1 MLKETFHVV
10 RDLPRVRDII
20 TILVRH
26 GMGNLVQ
33 RLGLAKGIEKAGDLL
48 HIPGNHEIEAVE
60 PEVRMRRVLEE
71 LGPTFIKLGQ
81 VLATRVDMFPPEWIA
96 EFEKLQSDAPA
107 TSFSELLP
115 ELQRVLRCDPAEIF
129 AELDPMPI
137 GSASIAQ
144 VHRALLKN
152 GEEVV
157 LKIRRPGIIPKI
169 EADLRVLRHIATLA
183 EFEFPEMR
191 RYQPGKIVDEF
202 AKSLKRELNFLTEA
216 RHLERFT
223 QNFIGNQEIEIPHI
237 YKEWTSESLMVQSYV
252 GGIPGNELASVDAA
266 GLDRK
271 VLAARGANAVLK
283 MVLIDGYFH
292 ADPHPGNV
300 KYLPGNRVAFLDF
313 GMVGRLPH
321 PRRDQIVDL
330 LAALS
335 QRDEHGILNV
345 LLEWTGD
352 AVVDEE
358 KLAADIADFIFNYEN
373 LALKEIQFGALL
385 NDIVTLSREHE
396 LMLPADL
403 TLLFKT
409 LISLEGLGRQLD
421 PDFQMVPHLTP
432 FVKQVIVARYNP
444 ATLLKRGKDGM
455 LEALH
460 VLAGVPK
467 DIGKLVKQARRG
479 NLRIDLDLKRLD
491 HFGSQMTRSANRL
504 TMGIVTGA
512 MMIGSAIIST
522 VRGGPTFF
530 GLPLLGFLGFLFAF
544 LVTLWLVVAIWISG
558 KEDER

>member
-20 TILVRH
+20 AVLVRH

-48 HIPGNHEIEAVE
+48 HIPINYEVE
-60 PEVRMRRVLEE
+60 SVDPQVRMRRVLEE

-81 VLATRVDMFPPEWIA
+81 VLATRVDMFPPEWIE
-96 EFEKLQSDAPA
+96 EFEKLQSNA
-107 TSFSELLP
+107 TPSPFEDLLYELNLA
-115 ELQRVLRCDPAEIF
+115 LGQDPHHVF
-129 AELDPMPI
+129 DELDTKPI

-144 VHRALLKN
+144 VHRARLKT

-169 EADLRVLRHIATLA
+169 EADLRVLHHIASLT
-183 EFEFPEMR
+183 EFEFPELR
-191 RYQPGKIVDEF
+191 RYQPVRIVEEF
-202 AKSLKRELNFLTEA
+202 TKSLRRELNFSSEA
-216 RHLERFT
+216 RNLDRFAL
-223 QNFIGNQEIEIPHI
+223 NFAENPDVVIPHV
-237 YKEWTSESLMVQSYV
+237 YSEWTSERLIVLSYI
-252 GGIPGNELASVDAA
+252 GGIAGNNFKAAEAA
-266 GLDRK
+266 GLDRRI
-271 VLAARGANAVLK
+271 LAARGANAVLK

-300 KYLPGNRVAFLDF
+300 KYLQGNRLAFLDF

-335 QRDEHGILNV
+335 QRDENGILNV

-352 AVVDEE
+352 AMVDED
-358 KLAADIADFIFNYEN
+358 KMAADIADFIFNYEN
-373 LALKEIQFGALL
+373 LPLKDIQFGALL
-385 NDIVTLSREHE
+385 NDIVAISREHE
-396 LMLPADL
+396 LILPADL
-403 TLLFKT
+403 TLLFKA

-421 PDFQMVPHLTP
+421 PDFRMVPHLTP
-432 FVKQVIVARYNP
+432 FVKQVIMARYSP
-444 ATLLKRGKDGM
+444 GTLFRTGKESI

-491 HFGSQMTRSANRL
+491 HFGTQMARSANRL
-504 TMGIVTGA
+504 TMGIITGA
-512 MMIGSAIIST
+512 MMIGSSIIST
-522 VRGGPTFF
+522 VQGGPTFL
-530 GLPLLGFLGFLFAF
+530 GLPILGFLGFLVSS
-544 LVTLWLVVAIWISG
+544 LITIWLVIGIWVSG

>member
-1 MLKETFHVV
+1 MLKQTFTVV

-20 TILVRH
+20 AILARH

-48 HIPGNHEIEAVE
+48 NIPGNHEIEMIE

-81 VLATRVDMFPPEWIA
+81 VLATRVDMFPPEWID

-107 TSFSELLP
+107 LPFEELLP
-115 ELQRVLRCDPAEIF
+115 ELQVALGQDPHELF
-129 AELDPMPI
+129 DELDPQPI

-144 VHRALLKN
+144 VHRARLKN

-157 LKIRRPGIIPKI
+157 LKIRRPNIIPKI
-169 EADLRVLRHIATLA
+169 EADLRVLGHIAALA
-183 EFEFPEMR
+183 EFEFPELR
-191 RYQPGKIVDEF
+191 RYQPGKVVDEF
-202 AKSLKRELNFLTEA
+202 AKSLRRELNLSTEA
-216 RHLERFT
+216 RNMERFAR
-223 QNFIGNQEIEIPHI
+223 NFAGNDDIVIPQV
-237 YKEWTSESLMVQSYV
+237 YTEWTSDRLIVQGYI
-252 GGIPGNELASVDAA
+252 GGIPGNDLEAIEVA
-266 GLDRK
+266 GLDRQ
-271 VLAARGANAVLK
+271 VLAARGADAVLK

-300 KYLPGNRVAFLDF
+300 KYLPGNRLAFLDF
-313 GMVGRLPH
+313 GMAGRLPH
-321 PRRDQIVDL
+321 QRRDQIVDL

-345 LLEWTGD
+345 LLEWSGD
-352 AVVDEE
+352 VVVDEE

-373 LALKEIQFGALL
+373 LSLKEVQFGVLL
-385 NDIVTLSREHE
+385 NEVVSLAREHS
-396 LMLPADL
+396 LMMPTDL
-403 TLLFKT
+403 TLLFKA

-432 FVKQVIVARYNP
+432 FVKQVIIGRYHP
-444 ATLLKRGKDGM
+444 ASMLKRGKDGV
-455 LEALH
+455 LEALSI
-460 VLAGVPK
+460 LSGVPK
-467 DIGKLVKQARRG
+467 DIGKLIKQARRG

-491 HFGSQMTRSANRL
+491 QFGIRITRSANRL

-512 MMIGSAIIST
+512 LMIGSAIVMT
-522 VRGGPTFF
+522 VKGGPMFF
-530 GLPLLGFLGFLFAF
+530 GLPLFGVLGFLLALFNT
-544 LVTLWLVVAIWISG
+544 VWLVLAIWVSG
-558 KEDER
+558 KEEEH

>member
-1 MLKETFHVV
+1 MLKQTFTVV

-20 TILVRH
+20 AILARH

-48 HIPGNHEIEAVE
+48 NIPGNHEIEMIE

-81 VLATRVDMFPPEWIA
+81 VLATRVDMFPPEWID

-107 TSFSELLP
+107 LPFEELLP
-115 ELQRVLRCDPAEIF
+115 ELQVALGQDPHELF
-129 AELDPMPI
+129 DELDPQPI

-144 VHRALLKN
+144 VHRARLKN

-157 LKIRRPGIIPKI
+157 LKIRRPNIIPKI
-169 EADLRVLRHIATLA
+169 EADLRVLGHIAALA
-183 EFEFPEMR
+183 EFEFPELR
-191 RYQPGKIVDEF
+191 RYQPGKVVDEF
-202 AKSLKRELNFLTEA
+202 AKSLRRELNLSTEA
-216 RHLERFT
+216 RNMERFAR
-223 QNFIGNQEIEIPHI
+223 NFAGNDDIVIPQV
-237 YKEWTSESLMVQSYV
+237 YTEWTSERLIVQGYI
-252 GGIPGNELASVDAA
+252 GGIPGNDLEAIEVA
-266 GLDRK
+266 GLDRQ
-271 VLAARGANAVLK
+271 VLAARGADAVLK

-300 KYLPGNRVAFLDF
+300 KYLPGNRLAFLDF
-313 GMVGRLPH
+313 GMAGRLPH
-321 PRRDQIVDL
+321 QRRDQIVDL

-345 LLEWTGD
+345 LLEWSGD
-352 AVVDEE
+352 VVVDEE

-373 LALKEIQFGALL
+373 LSLKEVQFGVLL
-385 NDIVTLSREHE
+385 NEVVSLAREHS
-396 LMLPADL
+396 LMMPTDL
-403 TLLFKT
+403 TLLFKA

-432 FVKQVIVARYNP
+432 FVKQVIIGRYHP
-444 ATLLKRGKDGM
+444 ASMLKRGKDGV
-455 LEALH
+455 LEALSI
-460 VLAGVPK
+460 LSGVPK
-467 DIGKLVKQARRG
+467 DIGKLIKQARRG

-491 HFGSQMTRSANRL
+491 QFGIRITRSANRL

-512 MMIGSAIIST
+512 LMIGSAIVMT
-522 VRGGPTFF
+522 VKGGPMFF
-530 GLPLLGFLGFLFAF
+530 GLPLFGVLGFLLALFNT
-544 LVTLWLVVAIWISG
+544 VWLVLAIWVSG
-558 KEDER
+558 KEEEH

>member
-1 MLKETFHVV
+1 MLKETFIVV

-20 TILVRH
+20 SILVRH

-48 HIPGNHEIEAVE
+48 HIPVTHDAEEVD
-60 PEVRMRRVLEE
+60 PQVRMRRVLEE

-107 TSFSELLP
+107 TP
-115 ELQRVLRCDPAEIF
+115 Y
-129 AELDPMPI
+129 AELMHEVQLALGQEPGEVFDDLDPVPI

-144 VHRALLKN
+144 VHRARLKT
-152 GEEVV
+152 GEDVV

-169 EADLRVLRHIATLA
+169 EADLRVLRHIASLS

-191 RYQPGKIVDEF
+191 RYQPVKIVDEF
-202 AKSLKRELNFLTEA
+202 ARSLRRELNFASEA
-216 RHLERFT
+216 RHLERFV
-223 QNFIGNQEIEIPHI
+223 QNFDGSLEIEIPRV
-237 YKEWTSESLMVQSYV
+237 YREWTSERLIVLSYV
-252 GGIPGNELASVDAA
+252 GGIPGNDLAAVDAA
-266 GLDRK
+266 GLDRR
-271 VLAARGANAVLK
+271 VLAARGADAVLK

-300 KYLPGNRVAFLDF
+300 KYLPGNRLAFLDF

-358 KLAADIADFIFNYEN
+358 KMAADIADFIFNYEN
-373 LALKEIQFGALL
+373 LPLKEIQFGALL
-385 NDIVTLSREHE
+385 NDIVAISREHE
-396 LMLPADL
+396 LILPADL
-403 TLLFKT
+403 TLLFKA

-432 FVKQVIVARYNP
+432 FVKQVIIARYNP
-444 ATLLKRGKDGM
+444 ATLLKRGKSGM
-455 LEALH
+455 MEALH
-460 VLAGVPK
+460 ILSGVPK

-491 HFGSQMTRSANRL
+491 HFGAQMARSANRL
-504 TMGIVTGA
+504 TLGIITGA

-522 VRGGPTFF
+522 VQGGPTIL
-530 GLPLLGFLGFLFAF
+530 GIPVLGFIGFLFASMIT
-544 LVTLWLVVAIWISG
+544 VWLMVAIWVSG
-558 KEDER
+558 KQDER

>member
-1 MLKETFHVV
+1 MLKETFNVV
-10 RDLPRVRDII
+10 RDLPRLRDII
-20 TILVRH
+20 AILVRH

-48 HIPGNHEIEAVE
+48 HLPGKHEIEEVE
-60 PEVRMRRVLEE
+60 PEVRMRRALEE
-71 LGPTFIKLGQ
+71 LGPTYIKLGQ
-81 VLATRVDMFPPEWIA
+81 VLATRVDMFPPEWIT
-96 EFEKLQSDAPA
+96 EFEKLQSAAPSLPFEA
-107 TSFSELLP
+107 LLP
-115 ELQRVLRCDPAEIF
+115 ELQIALGQNPHEIF
-129 AELDPMPI
+129 DELDPVPI

-144 VHRALLKN
+144 VHRARLKS
-152 GEEVV
+152 GEAVV

-169 EADLRVLRHIATLA
+169 EADLRVLRHIAQLA

-191 RYQPGKIVDEF
+191 RYQPIKIVDEF
-202 AKSLKRELNFLTEA
+202 SKSLRRELNLSTEA
-216 RHLERFT
+216 RNLERFT
-223 QNFIGNQEIEIPHI
+223 QNFSGNVEIELPHV
-237 YKEWTSESLMVQSYV
+237 YREWTSERLNVQSYI
-252 GGIPGNELASVDAA
+252 GGIPGNDLEAVDAT

-300 KYLPGNRVAFLDF
+300 KYLPGNRLAFLDF

-330 LAALS
+330 LAALA

-373 LALKEIQFGALL
+373 LSLKEVQFGTLL
-385 NDIVTLSREHE
+385 NDIVALSREHQ

-403 TLLFKT
+403 TLLFKA

-432 FVKQVIVARYNP
+432 FVKQVVLARYNP
-444 ATLLKRGKDGM
+444 ASLLKRGKEGVV
-455 LEALH
+455 EALH
-460 VLAGVPK
+460 VLAGVPR
-467 DIGKLVKQARRG
+467 DIGKLIKQARRG

-491 HFGSQMTRSANRL
+491 HFGIQMTRSANRL

-512 MMIGSAIIST
+512 LMIGSAIIST
-522 VRGGPTFF
+522 VKSGPTLL
-530 GLPLLGFLGFLFAF
+530 GLPVLGALGFILALFI
-544 LVTLWLVVAIWISG
+544 TLWLVISIWISG
-558 KEDER
+558 KEEER

>member
-1 MLKETFHVV
+1 MLKQTFTVV

-20 TILVRH
+20 AILARH

-48 HIPGNHEIEAVE
+48 NIPGNHEIEMIE

-81 VLATRVDMFPPEWIA
+81 VLATRVDMFPPEWID

-107 TSFSELLP
+107 LPFEELLP
-115 ELQRVLRCDPAEIF
+115 ELQVALGQDPHELF
-129 AELDPMPI
+129 DELDPQPI

-144 VHRALLKN
+144 VHRARLKN

-157 LKIRRPGIIPKI
+157 LKIRRPNIIPKI
-169 EADLRVLRHIATLA
+169 EADLRVLGHIAALA
-183 EFEFPEMR
+183 EFEFPELR
-191 RYQPGKIVDEF
+191 RYQPGKVVDEF
-202 AKSLKRELNFLTEA
+202 ARSLRRELNLSTEA
-216 RHLERFT
+216 RNMERFAR
-223 QNFIGNQEIEIPHI
+223 NFAGNDDIVIPQV
-237 YKEWTSESLMVQSYV
+237 YTEWTSERLIVQGYI
-252 GGIPGNELASVDAA
+252 GGIPGNDLEAIEAA
-266 GLDRK
+266 GLNRQ
-271 VLAARGANAVLK
+271 VLAARGADAVLK

-300 KYLPGNRVAFLDF
+300 KYLPGNRLAFLDF
-313 GMVGRLPH
+313 GMAGRLPH
-321 PRRDQIVDL
+321 QRRDQIVDL

-345 LLEWTGD
+345 LLEWSGD

-373 LALKEIQFGALL
+373 LSLKEVQFGVLL
-385 NDIVTLSREHE
+385 NEVVSLAREHS
-396 LMLPADL
+396 LMMPTDL
-403 TLLFKT
+403 TLLFKA

-432 FVKQVIVARYNP
+432 FVKQVIIGRYHP
-444 ATLLKRGKDGM
+444 ASMLKRGKDGV
-455 LEALH
+455 LEALSI
-460 VLAGVPK
+460 LSGVPK
-467 DIGKLVKQARRG
+467 DIGKLIKQARRG

-491 HFGSQMTRSANRL
+491 QFGIRITRSTNRL

-512 MMIGSAIIST
+512 LMIGSAIVMT
-522 VRGGPTFF
+522 VKGGPMIF
-530 GLPLLGFLGFLFAF
+530 GLPLFGVLGFLLALFNT
-544 LVTLWLVVAIWISG
+544 VWLVLAIWVSG
-558 KEDER
+558 KEEER